1 MSDPLQL
8 RLSGAG
14 GQGLITAGV
23 ILAEAALRDG
33 KEVVQTQMY
42 GPSARLGASRS
53 EVIISDHEI
62 AYPEVTDLDLL
73 LCMSQEALEKYLP
86 RARAETRVLV
96 DASTTDFDPSE
107 YENPER
113 IRELP
118 ITEVAKELGNKVVAN
133 VVALGV
139 LNATEQ
145 LVAPESLQAA
155 VRRRVPERFRAL
167 NEEALD
173 TGASLGRS
181 PKPANQH
188 SSTFVDAE

>member
-1 MSDPLQL
+1 MSDPLQI

-42 GPSARLGASRS
+42 DPSARLGASRS

-62 AYPEVTDLDLL
+62 AYPEVTDLGLL
-73 LCMSQEALEKYLP
+73 LCMSQEALEKYGP
-86 RARAETRVLV
+86 QASADTRILV

-113 IRELP
+113 IHEVP

-139 LNATEQ
+139 LNAREQ
-145 LVAPESLQAA
+145 IVDPESLRAA
-155 VRRRVPERFRAL
+155 VRRRVPERF
-167 NEEALD
+167 
-173 TGASLGRS
+173 
-181 PKPANQH
+181 
-188 SSTFVDAE
+188 

>member
-1 MSDPLQL
+1 MRDSLQI

-73 LCMSQEALEKYLP
+73 LCMSQEALKKYVP
-86 RARAETRVLV
+86 QANADTRILV
-96 DASTTDFDPSE
+96 DASTVEVGSTK
-107 YENPER
+107 YERSER
-113 IRELP
+113 IREIP
-118 ITEVAKELGNKVVAN
+118 ITEVAQELGNKVVAN

-139 LNATEQ
+139 LNVTEQ
-145 LVAPESLQAA
+145 IVDPESLRAA
-155 VRRRVPERFRAL
+155 VQTRVPDRFQAL
-167 NEEALD
+167 NEKALD
-173 TGASLGRS
+173 KGQELAPNVENSF
-181 PKPANQH
+181 A
-188 SSTFVDAE
+188 SSTTP